1 MRLLLP
7 VASLV
12 LLLVLTGCAGNH
24 SPSAEYGAAND
35 TSNTIPAPNTPPNTS
50 TAPSVPDTTPAP
62 AAPDSFITPRTS
74 VTGQM
79 PETMPAD
86 FAFSV
91 RFGITGKNEINTFN
105 GTVTKDLVTLGT
117 AQADFVFTD
126 SELADIYARL
136 RTINIYRELKLEP
149 DRKNCAKTPFD
160 EEHWQIRLDGEQRSF
175 DWDDENCETTA
186 DAEQLKELRSYIF
199 ELVKNKQA
207 YLELPEAEGGYD

>member
-7 VASLV
+7 VAALL
-12 LLLVLTGCAGNH
+12 LLLVLTGCAENN
-24 SPSAEYGAAND
+24 SPSAERGAANAI
-35 TSNTIPAPNTPPNTS
+35 SN
-50 TAPSVPDTTPAP
+50 AP
-62 AAPDSFITPRTS
+62 AAPRSSNMPNATTKSGTSPTPNALESSITPHTS

-105 GTVTKDLVTLGT
+105 GTVTKDLVTKGT
-117 AQADFVFTD
+117 AQAELVLTD

-136 RTINIYRELKLEP
+136 RTIDIYRELKLEP
-149 DRKNCAKTPFD
+149 DMKNCEMTPFG
-160 EEHWQIRLDGEQRSF
+160 EEHWQIRLDGEERSF
-175 DWDDENCETTA
+175 YWDEENCEITA

-199 ELVKNKQA
+199 ELVRTKPA
-207 YLELPEAEGGYD
+207 YLELPEAVGGYD

>member
-7 VASLV
+7 VTSLL
-12 LLLVLTGCAGNH
+12 LLLVLTGCAENN
-24 SPSAEYGAAND
+24 SPSAEQGEANAV
-35 TSNTIPAPNTPPNTS
+35 SNTPAAPQSSSLPNATTGSDTS
-50 TAPSVPDTTPAP
+50 TAPN
-62 AAPDSFITPRTS
+62 APDSSTTSHTS

-105 GTVTKDLVTLGT
+105 GTVTKDLVVKGT
-117 AQADFVFTD
+117 AQAELVLTD
-126 SELADIYARL
+126 SEMADIYARL

-149 DRKNCAKTPFD
+149 DMKNCAKTPFG
-160 EEHWQIRLDGEQRSF
+160 EEHWQIRLDGEERSF
-175 DWDDENCETTA
+175 YWDEENCEITA

-199 ELVKNKQA
+199 ELVKSKPA
-207 YLELPEAEGGYD
+207 YLELPEAVGGYD